1 MRHCPYCANRDH
13 KGDAVTVATLV
24 QSWTRTTER
33 IDERAKKISPRQAA
47 LFVLMIIPFTVA
59 FLIYFAWRAVWTM
72 ISWVIATCVEG
83 WDSAKQ
89 VEAKRAA
96 AKRGEAWTS

>member
-1 MRHCPYCANRDH
+1 
-13 KGDAVTVATLV
+13 
-24 QSWTRTTER
+24 
-33 IDERAKKISPRQAA
+33 
-47 LFVLMIIPFTVA
+47 MIIPFTVA

-72 ISWVIATCVEG
+72 ISWVIATFVEG